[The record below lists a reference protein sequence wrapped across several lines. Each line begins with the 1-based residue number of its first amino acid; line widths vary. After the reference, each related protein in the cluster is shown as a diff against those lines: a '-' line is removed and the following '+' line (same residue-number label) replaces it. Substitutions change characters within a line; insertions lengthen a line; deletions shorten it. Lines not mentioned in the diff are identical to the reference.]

1 MAKAPDTRLQGE
13 LQIEV
18 MRALW
23 RLDTPSTVEQ
33 VRGALPPAHRG
44 AYTTIQTVLNRLAER
59 GLLSRERQGKAIIYS
74 TKLSEA
80 DYYSNSLRQTLS
92 KASAPARRAALA
104 QLVGDL
110 GDDARGEIESLARE
124 VASKRDGRGR

>member
-23 RLDTPSTVEQ
+23 RLDSPSTVEQ
-33 VRGALPPAHRG
+33 VRTALPRAHRS

-59 GLLSRERQGKAIIYS
+59 GLLTRERQGKAIIYT
-74 TKLSEA
+74 TKVGEA

-92 KASAPARRAALA
+92 KASDSARRAALA
-104 QLVGDL
+104 QLVGDM
-110 GDDARGEIESLARE
+110 GEDARGEIESLARE
-124 VASKRDGRGR
+124 VASKRDAQGR